1 MAEQKRKEEQR
12 LAEQKRKEEDKLAE
26 QKKKKE
32 EEKKIAEEMR
42 KREELNK
49 ANDEREGKFVL
60 EEDEDVNFEKATYPK
75 KDITNDEDYN
85 ISDLLDL
92 GDDFIQEKNLERA
105 NDHFEQLLTKYPN
118 SPRALYG
125 KALSLDK
132 LAEKQ
137 RSNKMLEEAIAT
149 FQKVMDAKDTPDELF
164 KQAGL
169 KLGEKL
175 EFRGWNSKAAA
186 TYQNLVNKFPSDI
199 TVRKKLGVSYL
210 LMGQNEKARR
220 VFSDILDIDKGNNFA
235 RVHLGFIV
243 KVTDNNPQES
253 IPLLRAIMESNSKEI
268 QEGKFYFH
276 LGDAYQRLNQTEKAY
291 EVYERGV
298 KKGLF
303 LSKYQRSLYNC
314 DGIKAQP
321 WWKPEETGYQQY
333 LKILTDN
340 WKLIR
345 DEGMKQIDPK
355 TGSFLPEEE
364 NLLDKGQWMQFTLYA
379 RGKKNAKNCAKVPKV
394 CELLDQITP
403 AKSCVRGQIK
413 YSLMKPGVHV
423 WPHCGPTNCRIR
435 AHLGLVIPEGPKIR
449 VADETRTWKE
459 GQFIIIDDSF
469 EHEVWHTGASDRLIL
484 IVDFWHP
491 DIDEKTRRTL
501 DPI

>member
-1 MAEQKRKEEQR
+1 MFWYFY
-12 LAEQKRKEEDKLAE
+12 L
-26 QKKKKE
+26 
-32 EEKKIAEEMR
+32 
-42 KREELNK
+42 
-49 ANDEREGKFVL
+49 FVIL
-60 EEDEDVNFEKATYPK
+60 V
-75 KDITNDEDYN
+75 
-85 ISDLLDL
+85 
-92 GDDFIQEKNLERA
+92 
-105 NDHFEQLLTKYPN
+105 
-118 SPRALYG
+118 
-125 KALSLDK
+125 
-132 LAEKQ
+132 
-137 RSNKMLEEAIAT
+137 
-149 FQKVMDAKDTPDELF
+149 
-164 KQAGL
+164 
-169 KLGEKL
+169 
-175 EFRGWNSKAAA
+175 GWNSKAAA